1 MADALLLDT
10 EAAVMSSFA
19 FLEPADVEMDDEDYM
34 GDDMDMVSGT
44 DADMKQLKLKTKGVI
59 VNDGKLFVILKSFG
73 LILLFARRVISD
85 DADAEAEEVL
95 NDLNRLV
102 EGEDANMNLNDSQR
116 QQDGDWNQHGKN
128 NIGN

>member
-34 GDDMDMVSGT
+34 GEDDLVTGT

-59 VNDGKLFVILKSFG
+59 VNDGNGGI
-73 LILLFARRVISD
+73 
-85 DADAEAEEVL
+85 L
-95 NDLNRLV
+95 NDV
-102 EGEDANMNLNDSQR
+102 QTFG
-116 QQDGDWNQHGKN
+116 
-128 NIGN
+128 

>member
-44 DADMKQLKLKTKGVI
+44 DSEMKQLKLKTKGVI
-59 VNDGKLFVILKSFG
+59 VNDGKRLNKTMKLQKIFYIS
-73 LILLFARRVISD
+73 LLQMMPTPKQKKF
-85 DADAEAEEVL
+85 
-95 NDLNRLV
+95 
-102 EGEDANMNLNDSQR
+102 
-116 QQDGDWNQHGKN
+116 
-128 NIGN
+128 

>member
-10 EAAVMSSFA
+10 EAAVMNSFA

-44 DADMKQLKLKTKGVI
+44 DSEMKQSKLKTKGVI
-59 VNDGKLFVILKSFG
+59 VNDGNIYSQRSANQTTESAY
-73 LILLFARRVISD
+73 LIALD

-116 QQDGDWNQHGKN
+116 QQDGDWNQHG
-128 NIGN
+128 NIQSV

>member
-34 GDDMDMVSGT
+34 GDDMDLVTGS

-59 VNDGKLFVILKSFG
+59 VNDGKIRRKIPNFISILHVHVHIKY
-73 LILLFARRVISD
+73 A
-85 DADAEAEEVL
+85 
-95 NDLNRLV
+95 
-102 EGEDANMNLNDSQR
+102 
-116 QQDGDWNQHGKN
+116 
-128 NIGN
+128 

>member
-34 GDDMDMVSGT
+34 GDDMDMVSGN

-59 VNDGKLFVILKSFG
+59 VNDGEYLREKNQRFSLWRWEIRKESIISADCF
-73 LILLFARRVISD
+73 RVF
-85 DADAEAEEVL
+85 
-95 NDLNRLV
+95 
-102 EGEDANMNLNDSQR
+102 
-116 QQDGDWNQHGKN
+116 
-128 NIGN
+128 